1 MVIDVI
7 RVTVHVLLVLV
18 RVPASEDQ
26 VTGAA
31 EVGNVCRS
39 VV

>member
-7 RVTVHVLLVLV
+7 RVAVHVLLVLV
-18 RVPASEDQ
+18 RIPTGEDE

-31 EVGNVCRS
+31 EVRHVCRS
-39 VV
+39 IV